1 MTGNVAFIGL
11 SAAAV
16 AAFAYWAGFRPQWP
30 FAAKPG
36 TVTADNLLQ
45 ALADAEQ
52 QLQAATNRLAALKQ
66 QAKELASQL
75 AEAAQ

>member
-1 MTGNVAFIGL
+1 MTGNAVFLGL
-11 SAAAV
+11 SAAAL

-30 FAAKPG
+30 FGAKSDAVTPG
-36 TVTADNLLQ
+36 NLLQ

-52 QLQAATNRLAALKQ
+52 QLQAATNRLQSLKQ

-75 AEAAQ
+75 SEAAQ